1 LNKAYAAEW
10 CAQYQYWLAGQ
21 WASGINADAV
31 SSRLT
36 TQSADELMHAQR
48 FANRII
54 ELGREPEMEFANLPK
69 VGGCGYKARSFS
81 PTTLS
86 FLF

>member
-1 LNKAYAAEW
+1 MDST
-10 CAQYQYWLAGQ
+10 
-21 WASGINADAV
+21 SGINADAV

-36 TQSADELMHAQR
+36 IQSADELMHAQR

-54 ELGREPEMEFANLPK
+54 ELGGEPEMDFASLPK
-69 VGGCGYKARSFS
+69 VGGCGYKA
-81 PTTLS
+81 PLV